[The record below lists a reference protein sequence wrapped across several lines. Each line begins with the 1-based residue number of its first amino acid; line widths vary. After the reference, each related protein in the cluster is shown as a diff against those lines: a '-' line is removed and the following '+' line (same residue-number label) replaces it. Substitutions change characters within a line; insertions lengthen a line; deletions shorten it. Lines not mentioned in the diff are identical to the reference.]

1 MVDTTTSA
9 MDPWGGS
16 VREAGEEANYEA
28 SALGFDDDFT
38 DALNCVVED
47 QSLPS
52 AGGSV
57 TPIACHKPSTVNF
70 IPRIQNRDEEL
81 TMGSAMNAS
90 PFPCLAPLKDPLT
103 QMMTSEE
110 YISRL
115 EARLRRIKGGG
126 GRGRGGGDVRC
137 GRKVLSSS
145 AKQMIDAFALAKE
158 STAGHVVDSCGPYSD
173 SSRMEINPN
182 LLLQKAFP
190 ERIPLTQE
198 ELELLVNHDQLQ
210 LPEDHEDQQPYP

>member
-1 MVDTTTSA
+1 MVMVDTTASA
-9 MDPWGGS
+9 MDPWGGRVS
-16 VREAGEEANYEA
+16 EAGEEANYEA
-28 SALGFDDDFT
+28 SILGFDDDFT

-52 AGGSV
+52 AGGSA
-57 TPIACHKPSTVNF
+57 TPIASHKPSTVNF
-70 IPRIQNRDEEL
+70 IPRIRNRADEL
-81 TMGSAMNAS
+81 TVGSAMNAS
-90 PFPCLAPLKDPLT
+90 SFPSLAPLKDPLT

-126 GRGRGGGDVRC
+126 DVRC

-145 AKQMIDAFALAKE
+145 AKQMIDAFALAKK
-158 STAGHVVDSCGPYSD
+158 STAGHVVDGCGPYSD

-198 ELELLVNHDQLQ
+198 ELEWLVNHDQLQ